1 MIVIENARITKASI
15 TMADHGCLTFW
26 VYLDGGGWGC
36 GFGGYCIGTGFLGS
50 DTFKAENGNGLEA
63 MMRIMDVVGVER
75 WEDLEGKL
83 VRCKV
88 ESSGSGPVDEIGNII
103 KDKWFNIDE
112 FFKKKREEKQ
122 NEEKD

>member
-1 MIVIENARITKASI
+1 MIITENARITKQTIS
-15 TMADHGCLTFW
+15 MADHGCLTFF
-26 VYLDGGGWGC
+26 VYLEARAWSAGY
-36 GFGGYCIGTGFLGS
+36 GGYNIAHGYLGADEFS
-50 DTFKAENGNGLEA
+50 AETGNGLEA

-75 WEDLEGKL
+75 WEDLVGKY

-88 ESSGSGPVDEIGNII
+88 ESSGMGPVIEIGNII